1 MIFSE
6 ERRLFVRASTSDE
19 DKDGRKQGS
28 SDVTMIEWITDY
40 YSDGLLTGKWNIA
53 RYRMMFNDFSRR
65 SGYFNEK
72 RDN

>member
-1 MIFSE
+1 MRSC
-6 ERRLFVRASTSDE
+6 DE
-19 DKDGRKQGS
+19 DKDGKEQGS
-28 SDVTMIEWITDY
+28 LDVTMIEWITDY

-53 RYRMMFNDFSRR
+53 RYSPMFNDFSRR